1 MLTIDTRYFAIY
13 WVPGMYYDPNHDD
26 IVRKKL
32 NIRLGFGRHCV
43 TYRRGRGWRKLNMYE

>member
-13 WVPGMYYDPNHDD
+13 WVPGMYYDIDRDD

-32 NIRLGFGRHCV
+32 NIRLGFGHCV
-43 TYRRGRGWRKLNMYE
+43 VYSRERGWRKLNMYE